1 MGEYCWE
8 WRREISSGGLKV
20 RNCVSR
26 DKERNG
32 DEGLEWGW
40 KRGIGIPVGTCGP
53 EEVAQLFPR
62 DRDTL
67 ILLRLFFFP
76 RLLNFSD
83 LFKFSPIMGI
93 ITNMHTKHLAL
104 CWLYNRSSDNLLS
117 LSPHA
122 SWDWTTLPSY
132 FPFACEGDEMPQD
145 QSAKIDS
152 SSSCGTFIVG
162 RL

>member
-83 LFKFSPIMGI
+83 LFKFSPIMGSLLI
-93 ITNMHTKHLAL
+93 CTQSTWPCAGYITEAQITYCPSLLMPLGTGPLFLPIFPLLVKEMKCPRTKVPRLTAQVAVAH
-104 CWLYNRSSDNLLS
+104 S
-117 LSPHA
+117 L
-122 SWDWTTLPSY
+122 
-132 FPFACEGDEMPQD
+132 
-145 QSAKIDS
+145 
-152 SSSCGTFIVG
+152 
-162 RL
+162 